1 MTHDFV
7 QIDTVA
13 EYRRRSKLA
22 SRYGY
27 PFVVLTALC
36 VIGLV
41 ILMNTDDIDPVIRVQ
56 LFLAALFGVF
66 ISMIVFF
73 LIQSK
78 YNRCPN
84 CEKMPIT
91 HRGEQLDPATCPKCG
106 ARLRPY

>member
-13 EYRRRSKLA
+13 EYQRRSRLA

-27 PFVVLTALC
+27 PFVVSTALS
-36 VIGLV
+36 VIGLI
-41 ILMNTDDIDPVIRVQ
+41 ILMNTDDIDPVIRGQ

-66 ISMIVFF
+66 ISMAVFM

-91 HRGEQLDPATCPKCG
+91 RRGERLDLALCPKCG